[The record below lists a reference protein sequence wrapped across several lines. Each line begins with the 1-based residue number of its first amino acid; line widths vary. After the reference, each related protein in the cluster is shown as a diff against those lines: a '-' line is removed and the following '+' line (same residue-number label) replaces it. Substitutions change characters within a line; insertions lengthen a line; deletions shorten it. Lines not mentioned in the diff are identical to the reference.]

1 MDLPYNRKIRKAY
14 VDYPQST
21 YSRRTF
27 DRRLSTISPGDI
39 KNRITAMGKLFFIC
53 DKIVDD
59 PSIYC
64 FNRHTLILIKAKG
77 SVWHKS
83 SMTNGVVPRSAGIDT
98 ADARW

>member
-1 MDLPYNRKIRKAY
+1 MWTIH
-14 VDYPQST
+14 ST

-39 KNRITAMGKLFFIC
+39 KNRELLQWVNFFFIY
-53 DKIVDD
+53 DKKVDD

-64 FNRHTLILIKAKG
+64 FNRHSTLILIKAKG

-83 SMTNGVVPRSAGIDT
+83 SL
-98 ADARW
+98 

>member
-1 MDLPYNRKIRKAY
+1 
-14 VDYPQST
+14 
-21 YSRRTF
+21 
-27 DRRLSTISPGDI
+27 
-39 KNRITAMGKLFFIC
+39 MGELFFIC

-64 FNRHTLILIKAKG
+64 FNRHSTLILFKAKG

-83 SMTNGVVPRSAGIDT
+83 SMTNGVVPHSAGIDT